1 VAKEEFLLKERLA
14 SNASFYK
21 IIVFDIGAWL
31 YTQIPRFLRCRTAV
45 LICGLAVA
53 QNIFAILL
61 LLMWLEEFNLV
72 QRVEPGL
79 KLIAREAG
87 LPRDRCPETGLPDED
102 VRMNRV

>member
-1 VAKEEFLLKERLA
+1 MFAILLKDKVINSL
-14 SNASFYK
+14 
-21 IIVFDIGAWL
+21 
-31 YTQIPRFLRCRTAV
+31 
-45 LICGLAVA
+45 
-53 QNIFAILL
+53 LL
-61 LLMWLEEFNLV
+61 LLMWLEEFDLV